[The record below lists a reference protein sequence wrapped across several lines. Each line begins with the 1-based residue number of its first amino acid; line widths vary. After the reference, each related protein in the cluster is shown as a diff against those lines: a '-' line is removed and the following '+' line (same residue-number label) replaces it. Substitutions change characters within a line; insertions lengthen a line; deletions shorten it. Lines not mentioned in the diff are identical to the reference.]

1 MVDFGHTFYGI
12 NNLYKNMNQNDSG
25 KNSQI
30 VNQLSFTLALVIGQ
44 AGCLTLVIVIL
55 AVLAGLWL
63 DEALGTKPTFTLI
76 LILGSI
82 PVSLF
87 TLVKVLKT
95 ALPKME
101 ATAKEHQGT
110 PLATTTEEQ
119 NFGTGNSST
128 EEER

>member
-1 MVDFGHTFYGI
+1 
-12 NNLYKNMNQNDSG
+12 MNQNDSS
-25 KNSQI
+25 KHNQI
-30 VNQLSFTLALVIGQ
+30 VSQLSFTLALVIGQ
-44 AGCLTLVIVIL
+44 AGCVTLVIVIL

-63 DEALGTKPTFTLI
+63 DKALGTRPTFTLI

-101 ATAKEHQGT
+101 ATTRESEQ
-110 PLATTTEEQ
+110 PVVTTTEDQ
-119 NFGTGNSST
+119 DFGTGNSST
-128 EEER
+128 KEER

>member
-1 MVDFGHTFYGI
+1 
-12 NNLYKNMNQNDSG
+12 MNQNDSS
-25 KNSQI
+25 KHNQI
-30 VNQLSFTLALVIGQ
+30 VSQLSFTLALVIGQ
-44 AGCLTLVIVIL
+44 AGCVTLVIVIL

-63 DEALGTKPTFTLI
+63 DKALGTRPTFTLI

-101 ATAKEHQGT
+101 ATARESEQQ
-110 PLATTTEEQ
+110 PVAMTTEDQ
-119 NFGTGNSST
+119 DFGTGNSST
-128 EEER
+128 KEER